1 MASQNAVVERN
12 LSRLKAA
19 KTEHAGQPPLW
30 MRWAMT
36 SVVGLA
42 AWIPCEVLGGLLFL
56 LLGVRLWVY
65 HITPV
70 FWELTS
76 LVGWVFVLLVLG
88 TNCTLYLLWEQW
100 AGIRGGRRWAYRA
113 LFLVVSG
120 PINEVLWNSIIWCVS
135 GTPLYEYTALPT
147 FAGSGSVFSPLYYL
161 TLLTGFWLDERVPGT
176 LAFRRYAQ
184 WRPIPCPQE
193 S

>member
-1 MASQNAVVERN
+1 MASQHAVMEQER
-12 LSRLKAA
+12 SRSDTPK
-19 KTEHAGQPPLW
+19 KRRAGRPPLW

-56 LLGVRLWVY
+56 VLGLRLWTY

-70 FWELTS
+70 FCELTS
-76 LVGWVFVLLVLG
+76 LVGWLFVLLVLG

-100 AGIRGGRRWAYRA
+100 AGIRGRRRWAYRA

-120 PINEVLWNSIIWCVS
+120 PINEILWNSLI
-135 GTPLYEYTALPT
+135 
-147 FAGSGSVFSPLYYL
+147 
-161 TLLTGFWLDERVPGT
+161 
-176 LAFRRYAQ
+176 
-184 WRPIPCPQE
+184 
-193 S
+193 